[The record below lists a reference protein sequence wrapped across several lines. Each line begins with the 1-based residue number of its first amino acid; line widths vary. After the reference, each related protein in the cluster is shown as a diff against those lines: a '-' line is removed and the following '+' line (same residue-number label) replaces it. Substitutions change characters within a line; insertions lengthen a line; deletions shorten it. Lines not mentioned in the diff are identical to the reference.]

1 MWLGMLAIIVA
12 FGYAIVK
19 FLTTLHMRRLRD
31 QHSRLQQE
39 IKRGRQRLQAVEGT
53 LQINQSRRGSVQQ
66 KLNSARRFKDD
77 LFNRLQ
83 LELPSSH
90 MAELRQCINR
100 HPVPEPEGVRTAHD
114 LHLAEKVTAALTTLT
129 ILVVEIRTQESG
141 SAHNLL
147 AGELVKKLTAL
158 DIRFTGPEVR
168 RGGSEGSPRYL
179 TTAFD
184 EPADALALISN
195 VGATYPEHIQ
205 VLRAVLV
212 AGIIIDEFD
221 QDHVNRIFARTLHS
235 TRRLVEDA
243 EPGTLTINERAHELL
258 GERPEILAVDGPDNL
273 WVTVLGQITST
284 VEDASAD
291 EHSGEEMPQPEPGGP
306 ANDADQDLPPAARE
320 ETP

>member
-1 MWLGMLAIIVA
+1 M
-12 FGYAIVK
+12 
-19 FLTTLHMRRLRD
+19 
-31 QHSRLQQE
+31 
-39 IKRGRQRLQAVEGT
+39 
-53 LQINQSRRGSVQQ
+53 
-66 KLNSARRFKDD
+66 
-77 LFNRLQ
+77 
-83 LELPSSH
+83 
-90 MAELRQCINR
+90 
-100 HPVPEPEGVRTAHD
+100 
-114 LHLAEKVTAALTTLT
+114 
-129 ILVVEIRTQESG
+129 
-141 SAHNLL
+141 
-147 AGELVKKLTAL
+147 
-158 DIRFTGPEVR
+158 
-168 RGGSEGSPRYL
+168 
-179 TTAFD
+179 
-184 EPADALALISN
+184 
-195 VGATYPEHIQ
+195 
-205 VLRAVLV
+205 V